1 LDFLLLSNIALWI
14 LVVLLSVALYALT
27 RQVGVLFERV
37 APAGAL
43 AVNKQIEVGQT
54 APAMSLA
61 TLDSKLVEIA
71 GSRPSGKSQLLFFVS
86 PDCPICKTLLPALTS
101 AARAERDWLELVVA
115 SDGAEQDHNG
125 YVKRFNLHSFPYVVS
140 EILGQSYGVAKL
152 PYAVVVDE
160 QGKVASM
167 GIINSREHLDSLFEA
182 KERGLASIQD
192 YFNPP
197 STDAERGELFT
208 EVTAKGSQP

>member
-1 LDFLLLSNIALWI
+1 VDFLLLSNVALWI
-14 LVVLLSVALYALT
+14 LVVMLSVAVYALT

-43 AVNKQIEVGQT
+43 SVNKQLEVGQA

-71 GSRPSGKSQLLFFVS
+71 GRRASGKSQLLFFVS
-86 PDCPICKTLLPALTS
+86 PDCPICKTLLPALT
-101 AARAERDWLELVVA
+101 AAAHVERDWLELVLA

-125 YVKRFNLHSFPYVVS
+125 YVKRFKLGNFPYVVS

-152 PYAVVVDE
+152 PYAVLVDE
-160 QGKVASM
+160 QGSVASM

-192 YFNPP
+192 YF
-197 STDAERGELFT
+197 SQQHEHAEHGELFS
-208 EVTAKGSQP
+208 EVTAKGSQS